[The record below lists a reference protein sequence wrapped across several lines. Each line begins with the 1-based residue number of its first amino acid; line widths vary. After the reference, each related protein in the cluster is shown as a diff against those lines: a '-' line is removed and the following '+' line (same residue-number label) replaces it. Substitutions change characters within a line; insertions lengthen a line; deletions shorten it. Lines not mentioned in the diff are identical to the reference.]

1 MIRRR
6 LLTLSASAALH
17 LAGLGLALV
26 IAGAGASSAILIDLV
41 ADVEGD
47 AVNEARA
54 LSPTGSGSGETEP
67 ARTTPVRPRLTASRA
82 RRTPFPISSMLTA
95 VQGGSVVLESAPDPS
110 SGAAGETRPRSERE
124 PETGSAVAPLPR
136 VSDPATPAAAP
147 EGQAAISSLSSEA
160 ATPRGERAGAAG
172 VGSGAAAGASGG
184 ERMSPGLAGSA
195 AGPTASS
202 AGPGTSGEGRGGI
215 PPEYGPYL
223 KRFRRRLQESLEYPL
238 AARRQGLSGSVEL
251 EILLE
256 PSGRIG
262 AVRVISSSSHTV
274 LDDAALD
281 AVRRLAP
288 EALPAPLPRR
298 PLRIRLPLGFELE

>member
-47 AVNEARA
+47 AVNETRA

-67 ARTTPVRPRLTASRA
+67 ARTTPVRQRLTASPA
-82 RRTPFPISSMLTA
+82 RHTLSSMLMA
-95 VQGGSVVLESAPDPS
+95 VQGGSVVSGSAPDPS
-110 SGAAGETRPRSERE
+110 SRAAGETRPKGERE

-136 VSDPATPAAAP
+136 VPDPATPAAAP
-147 EGQAAISSLSSEA
+147 EGQATTSSVSSEA

-172 VGSGAAAGASGG
+172 VGSGAVAGLSGG
-184 ERMSPGLAGSA
+184 ERTSPGLAGSA
-195 AGPTASS
+195 AGSTASS

-288 EALPAPLPRR
+288 EPLPAPLPRR
-298 PLRIRLPLGFELE
+298 PLRIRLPLGFELK